1 MDPLV
6 FIDFA
11 LSHLPRAGRYALE
24 IQSRVAAQP
33 EKDSNNIF
41 VSALTDADLS
51 VQNYFEVAL
60 LAEFPEVR
68 FYGEEES
75 SSLNA
80 KYFTQTGDYE
90 ITLDPINGTRLY
102 LDKLSG
108 FDCILTLSKQEEL
121 ISAITYFP
129 GLRKVFFAIKDEGAF
144 TIKSGKPLLRSN
156 AERVRLS
163 PAAKTLVVF
172 DNDEDLR
179 GKLTGLAPI
188 WYFTEE
194 YLKNK
199 NNMTLG
205 SILLGDIAGWV
216 RRTSPIIDVGA
227 ITFIAQEAGAWVS
240 DFSGKPLSSYPRS
253 KKRDAGPQ
261 IVATTKELHE
271 QMLKAIN
278 S

>member
-1 MDPLV
+1 MNPLV

-33 EKDSNNIF
+33 EKNSDNIF
-41 VSALTDADLS
+41 ISALTDADLS
-51 VQNYFEVAL
+51 VQNYFEVVL
-60 LAEFPEVR
+60 LAEFPELR
-68 FYGEEES
+68 FYGEEER

-80 KYFTQTGDYE
+80 KYFAQTGDYE

-102 LDKLSG
+102 MDKLSH
-108 FDCILTLSKQEEL
+108 FDCILTLTKQEEI

-129 GLRKVFFAIKDEGAF
+129 RLQKVFFAIKDEGAF
-144 TIKSGKPLLRSN
+144 TIKSDKPLIRSN
-156 AERVRLS
+156 AERLHLS
-163 PAAKTLVVF
+163 QSAETLVIF

-179 GKLTGLAPI
+179 KRLTGLAPI

-216 RRTSPIIDVGA
+216 RKTSPIIDAGA
-227 ITFIAQEAGAWVS
+227 IAFIAKEAGAWVS
-240 DFSGKPLSSYPRS
+240 DFSGKPISIYPRS
-253 KKRDAGPQ
+253 RKRGAGPQ
-261 IVATTKELHE
+261 VVANTKELHE
-271 QMLKAIN
+271 RLLKALN